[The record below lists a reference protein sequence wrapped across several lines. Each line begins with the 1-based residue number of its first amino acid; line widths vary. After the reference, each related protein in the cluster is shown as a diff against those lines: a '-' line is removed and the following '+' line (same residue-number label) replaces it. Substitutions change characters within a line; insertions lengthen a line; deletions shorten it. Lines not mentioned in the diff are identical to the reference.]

1 MDQRNIIESSEI
13 NPDTCGQLIFNKGGK
28 NIKWEKD
35 RLLSKL
41 CSENWA
47 AACKSMKLGHT
58 FTSCTEINSKWLKDL
73 NIR

>member
-35 RLLSKL
+35 RLFSKY
-41 CSENWA
+41 CWKTWTT
-47 AACKSMKLGHT
+47 ACKSMKLEHPHT
-58 FTSCTEINSKWLKDL
+58 MHQNKL
-73 NIR
+73 